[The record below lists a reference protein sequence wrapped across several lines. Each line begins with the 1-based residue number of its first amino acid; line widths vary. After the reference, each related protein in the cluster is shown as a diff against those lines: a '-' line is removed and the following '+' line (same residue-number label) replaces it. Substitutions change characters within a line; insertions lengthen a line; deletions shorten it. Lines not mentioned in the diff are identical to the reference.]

1 MIECQNLSLSYQG
14 NLVLENINITI
25 ASSGVTAL
33 IGPNGAGKS
42 TLLALIARLLQPQT
56 GQVLLDGTPITQLTG
71 NMLARRLAI
80 LRQDN
85 HMEARLTVVELV
97 RFGRYP
103 HSGGRLTDN
112 CIKKVNAAIRFLE
125 LEELCDRYLDELSG
139 GQRQRAYIAMALAQD
154 TDYILLDEPLNNLD
168 IKHAV
173 SMMKLMQTA
182 ARDMDKKIIVVL
194 HDINF
199 ASVYADEIIA
209 MKGGKISRQG
219 TPTSILTEQ
228 VMTDLYG
235 LPMQIKEINNKPIA
249 VYHF

>member
-56 GQVLLDGTPITQLTG
+56 GQVLLDGTPITQLTS

-173 SMMKLMQTA
+173 SMMKLMKTA

>member
-56 GQVLLDGTPITQLTG
+56 GQVLLNGTPITQLTG

-112 CIKKVNAAIRFLE
+112 CMKKVNAAIRFLE

-173 SMMKLMQTA
+173 SMMKLMKTA